1 MPSSPILQVWAKTV
15 GPSPSMGSLKRRQA
29 KASLGQH
36 TSKRGLADLK
46 RIAPEVIAVQFNEVE
61 SVEEDTAVV
70 AVVANE
76 IERRHA
82 VVATNNGLPIDDAC
96 PGAQAHK

>member
-1 MPSSPILQVWAKTV
+1 MQVWAKTV

-46 RIAPEVIAVQFNEVE
+46 RIAPEVIAVQFDQVKGVGEHALV
-61 SVEEDTAVV
+61 SALVMD
-70 AVVANE
+70 E
-76 IERRHA
+76 IEQGNAIVIAGNSLAINDAGGRAEAGQR
-82 VVATNNGLPIDDAC
+82 LDD
-96 PGAQAHK
+96 